1 LAHRGWT
8 VEASHQLIGKLP
20 IGRTPFQLSRTPADS
35 RRAGPCLGEHSFEV
49 LHDFL
54 GYDVDH
60 IADLA
65 AAELLE

>member
-1 LAHRGWT
+1 MTAHAPSPAARRPLLLG
-8 VEASHQLIGKLP
+8 LIGTG
-20 IGRTPFQLSRTPADS
+20 IQLSRTPADS
-35 RRAGPCLGEHSFEV
+35 SRAGPCLGEHSFEV
-49 LHDFL
+49 LHDLL